1 MLNKDLE
8 IIKKKYGENMMKLCR
23 SFFSSILEE
32 EGRLSSILLSNF
44 YPSHTLYDDL
54 EEQNLLEDFKN
65 FIYSL
70 ANFKKNIFKT
80 DKTPEELL
88 DEKGYILKECLTE
101 EEIQEYKKYYKKGES
116 LCTFR
121 SNRLNSC
128 RVFFAVKKDVL
139 DIKREDFKDPKRQ
152 DLYGTSVISIQFTK
166 DGTNTLSIKNRYNHR
181 VLNPDATFSN
191 NLDNIKE
198 GLTYAF
204 EKYYGIEQKVSSYY
218 LEIPGYVR
226 ANDGKYYKYNYEINN
241 IYYCPNN
248 ILIENFRPRQLEK
261 EKYVLMDYYLLDLV
275 NKTLK
280 RYGCSK
286 DSFTDSLSLVDKI
299 EVINNH
305 DKKTVKLL
313 HENKNETIIVLD
325 KYNRIIGLA
334 SNDIEKIEDDFL
346 FHNRVLKC
354 IELPNLEKVGMNF
367 LDYNKDLTEI
377 SFPSLKE
384 VDSRFISYNSNISKL
399 NLPNLTKTG
408 SCFLESNEKLEELN
422 LPSLRYTGND
432 FLRKNRIINKVYMPK
447 LFMVGN
453 DFLACNKTL
462 KELSLPLLEYADES
476 FLCYNNGIRKL
487 ELPVLKE
494 VGKFFL
500 MGNGNLLKLNLP
512 VLKEIKDYFLAYNS
526 KVILNM
532 PNLRIISDKQ
542 SSHIKFMIYCNKM
555 CNYARK
561 TSKIRKLVKK

>member
-121 SNRLNSC
+121 GNRLNSC

-226 ANDGKYYKYNYEINN
+226 ANYQKFLYHNY
-241 IYYCPNN
+241 
-248 ILIENFRPRQLEK
+248 
-261 EKYVLMDYYLLDLV
+261 
-275 NKTLK
+275 
-280 RYGCSK
+280 
-286 DSFTDSLSLVDKI
+286 
-299 EVINNH
+299 
-305 DKKTVKLL
+305 
-313 HENKNETIIVLD
+313 
-325 KYNRIIGLA
+325 
-334 SNDIEKIEDDFL
+334 
-346 FHNRVLKC
+346 
-354 IELPNLEKVGMNF
+354 
-367 LDYNKDLTEI
+367 
-377 SFPSLKE
+377 
-384 VDSRFISYNSNISKL
+384 
-399 NLPNLTKTG
+399 
-408 SCFLESNEKLEELN
+408 
-422 LPSLRYTGND
+422 
-432 FLRKNRIINKVYMPK
+432 
-447 LFMVGN
+447 
-453 DFLACNKTL
+453 
-462 KELSLPLLEYADES
+462 
-476 FLCYNNGIRKL
+476 
-487 ELPVLKE
+487 
-494 VGKFFL
+494 
-500 MGNGNLLKLNLP
+500 
-512 VLKEIKDYFLAYNS
+512 
-526 KVILNM
+526 
-532 PNLRIISDKQ
+532 
-542 SSHIKFMIYCNKM
+542 
-555 CNYARK
+555 
-561 TSKIRKLVKK
+561 